1 MTKQVFFS
9 FLTLLFLASC
19 AGTGKMS
26 RSAASYNNYSEDLS
40 SYRPS
45 FPEIPQARA
54 IPEEVPV
61 SAGSGTPVDKDL
73 EFALEKF
80 TQENASKDYFNGF
93 TILVYSG
100 VDREHAFDTRNQLYS
115 SLSSNFKAEMEYQQP
130 RYLVKVGR
138 FLNRIEAQALF
149 HSIKKEFPS
158 ARIIQQRFERQ
169 KGDQEGEE
177 EEI

>member
-1 MTKQVFFS
+1 MIKQVFFS
-9 FLTLLFLASC
+9 LLTLLFLANC
-19 AGTGKMS
+19 AGSGKMS
-26 RSAASYNNYSEDLS
+26 RSAATYRDFTEDLS

-45 FPEIPQARA
+45 FPEIPQAQV
-54 IPEEVPV
+54 IPEDAPV
-61 SAGSGTPVDKDL
+61 SAGSGTPVDTDL
-73 EFALEKF
+73 DQALEKF

-100 VDREHAFDTRNQLYS
+100 VDREQAFDTRNQLYS
-115 SLSSNFKAEMEYQQP
+115 SLSSNYKAEMEYQQP

-169 KGDQEGEE
+169 KEDQEGEE